1 MENIIQPSQE
11 SINQAIAEYLIRV
24 PQIPDTL
31 GVL

>member
-1 MENIIQPSQE
+1 MENILQTSQE

-24 PQIPDTL
+24 PQVPETL